1 MPGDESRSSLELLYN
16 VSRELASALDLHT
29 VLQRVLFQS
38 LKYVGGER
46 GSIVVLDDNGIPVD
60 AAIVYGKRVLDH
72 TTQQLRETVERG
84 LAGWVL
90 RQQQA
95 ALVPDTSR
103 DARWL
108 RRPDDAAD
116 RSGAKAAMCVPLVAR
131 ERPVGV
137 LTLVHPIPGSF
148 SKEHFGLVQA
158 IADQAGIAVLNA
170 RLYAESQRQAR
181 VMTSLANNASTIN
194 ATLRLEDVLKT
205 ILDETIKAL
214 QVETAALA
222 LVEPNE
228 DIVFR
233 AATGR
238 QPEDV
243 IGRRVPAGQGLA
255 GWVVRQGQGVVI
267 PAVQE
272 EARFLPEIEQ
282 FSRLEV
288 KALSAAPIYAQGSV
302 IGILEAINPV
312 SGSFDADALLVMTGI
327 SSLAGSAILHAQ
339 LFERLQA
346 AHQRYRELFEDSI
359 DPILITNWDGKILE
373 ANHQAVAISGYSAQ
387 ELRAMTIGDLHK
399 LDQAEQGA
407 NLETLRAGKTRN
419 YESALKSKA
428 GKDIPIQVYVSKV
441 AFENLEL
448 LQWILRDIT
457 ERKYLDSLRED
468 LTSMIYHDLRSPL
481 ANIISSL
488 DMLSTI
494 HPLEESEMAQS
505 VLMVA
510 RRSSARIQRLISS
523 LLDVNRLESGQPIG
537 ERQSISLSV
546 IVEDAFDAIQ
556 PMAENRRQSLVSAL
570 PGRLPHVYVD
580 TDMIRRVMINLLEN
594 ASKYTPQ
601 GGKVEL
607 GAKLD
612 GDWIQ
617 VWIQDNGPGIPIADQ
632 ERIFDKFT
640 RLKGK
645 DAPKGFGVGLAFC
658 RLAVQGHGGRI
669 WVESSPG
676 QGARFVF
683 TLPVIK

>member
-1 MPGDESRSSLELLYN
+1 MAGDESRSSLELLYN

-46 GSIVVLDDNGIPVD
+46 GSIVVLDDNGKPVD

-72 TTQQLRETVERG
+72 ITQQLRETVDHG

-103 DARWL
+103 DVRWL

-148 SKEHFGLVQA
+148 SKEHFNLMQA

-181 VMTSLANNASTIN
+181 VMTSLANSAATIN
-194 ATLRLEDVLKT
+194 VTLRLEDVLNT

-222 LVEPNE
+222 LIEPNE

-233 AATGR
+233 AAAGKH
-238 QPEDV
+238 PDNV
-243 IGRRVPAGQGLA
+243 IGRCVPAGQGLV
-255 GWVVRQGQGVVI
+255 GWVVRQGQGIVI

-282 FSRLEV
+282 FSKLKV

-327 SSLAGSAILHAQ
+327 SSLAGSTILHAQ

-373 ANHQAVAISGYSAQ
+373 ANHQAIAISGYSAQ
-387 ELRAMTIGDLHK
+387 ELSAMTISDLHK
-399 LDQAEQGA
+399 FDQTEQGA
-407 NLETLRAGKTRN
+407 NLETLKAGETRN
-419 YESALKSKA
+419 YESDLKSKA
-428 GKDIPIQVYVSKV
+428 GRDIPIQVYVSKV
-441 AFENLEL
+441 IFENLEL

-457 ERKYLDSLRED
+457 ERKYLDNLRED
-468 LTSMIYHDLRSPL
+468 LTAMIYHDLRSPL

-488 DMLSTI
+488 DMLSTTF
-494 HPLEESEMAQS
+494 PPEDSEMAQS
-505 VLMVA
+505 VLVIA
-510 RRSSARIQRLISS
+510 RRSTDRIQRLISS
-523 LLDVNRLESGQPIG
+523 LLDVNRLESGQLIG
-537 ERQSISLSV
+537 ERQSVSLSV

-556 PMAENRRQSLVSAL
+556 TIAENRCQSLVSSL
-570 PGRLPHVYVD
+570 PTNLPNVQVD
-580 TDMIRRVMINLLEN
+580 TDMIRRVTINLLEN

-612 GDWIQ
+612 GEWIQ

-632 ERIFDKFT
+632 ERIFDKFI
-640 RLKGK
+640 RLKAK
-645 DAPKGFGVGLAFC
+645 DTPKGFGFGLAFC
-658 RLAVQGHGGRI
+658 RLAVQSHGGRI
-669 WVESSPG
+669 WVESSPD
-676 QGARFVF
+676 QGSRFSY
-683 TLPVIK
+683 TLPIVK

>member
-1 MPGDESRSSLELLYN
+1 
-16 VSRELASALDLHT
+16 
-29 VLQRVLFQS
+29 
-38 LKYVGGER
+38 
-46 GSIVVLDDNGIPVD
+46 
-60 AAIVYGKRVLDH
+60 
-72 TTQQLRETVERG
+72 
-84 LAGWVL
+84 
-90 RQQQA
+90 
-95 ALVPDTSR
+95 
-103 DARWL
+103 
-108 RRPDDAAD
+108 
-116 RSGAKAAMCVPLVAR
+116 
-131 ERPVGV
+131 
-137 LTLVHPIPGSF
+137 
-148 SKEHFGLVQA
+148 
-158 IADQAGIAVLNA
+158 
-170 RLYAESQRQAR
+170 
-181 VMTSLANNASTIN
+181 
-194 ATLRLEDVLKT
+194 
-205 ILDETIKAL
+205 
-214 QVETAALA
+214 VETAALG

-233 AATGR
+233 AATGK
-238 QPEDV
+238 QPDNV
-243 IGRRVPAGQGLA
+243 IGRRVPAGKGLV

-282 FSRLEV
+282 FSKLGV

-373 ANHQAVAISGYSAQ
+373 ENHQAVAISGYTAQ

-399 LDQAEQGA
+399 LDQAEQGT
-407 NLETLRAGKTRN
+407 NLETLKAGKTRN

-428 GKDIPIQVYVSKV
+428 GMDIPIQVYVSKV

-494 HPLEESEMAQS
+494 HPPEESEMAQS
-505 VLMVA
+505 VLAIA
-510 RRSSARIQRLISS
+510 RRSTGRIQRLISS

-537 ERQSISLSV
+537 ERQSVSLSV

-570 PGRLPHVYVD
+570 PGRLPHVHVD
-580 TDMIRRVMINLLEN
+580 TDMIRRVVINLLEN

-617 VWIQDNGPGIPIADQ
+617 VWIQDNGPGIPVADQ
-632 ERIFDKFT
+632 ERIFDKFP

-645 DAPKGFGVGLAFC
+645 DAPSGLGVGLAFC

-669 WVESSPG
+669 WVESRPG
-676 QGARFVF
+676 QGSRFAF
-683 TLPVIK
+683 TLPVIR

>member
-1 MPGDESRSSLELLYN
+1 MTGDESRSSLELLYN

-46 GSIVVLDDNGIPVD
+46 GSIVVLDDNGKPVD

-72 TTQQLRETVERG
+72 TTQQLLETVDRG

-90 RQQQA
+90 RKRQA
-95 ALVPDTSR
+95 ALVPDTSQ

-131 ERPVGV
+131 EQPVGV

-148 SKEHFGLVQA
+148 SKEHFGLMQA
-158 IADQAGIAVLNA
+158 IADQAGIVVLNA

-181 VMTSLANNASTIN
+181 VMTSLANSAVTIN
-194 ATLRLEDVLKT
+194 VTLRLEDVLNT

-233 AATGR
+233 AAAGK
-238 QPEDV
+238 QPDNV
-243 IGRRVPAGQGLA
+243 IGRRVPAGQGLV

-267 PAVQE
+267 PVVQE

-282 FSRLEV
+282 FSKLKV

-327 SSLAGSAILHAQ
+327 SSLAGSTILHAQ

-387 ELRAMTIGDLHK
+387 ELSAITISDLHRF
-399 LDQAEQGA
+399 DQTEKGA
-407 NLETLRAGKTRN
+407 ILETLKAGKTRN
-419 YESALKSKA
+419 YESDLKSKA
-428 GKDIPIQVYVSKV
+428 GRDIPIQVYVSKV
-441 AFENLEL
+441 IFENLEL

-457 ERKYLDSLRED
+457 ERKYLDNLRED
-468 LTSMIYHDLRSPL
+468 LTAMIYHDLRSPL

-488 DMLSTI
+488 DMLSTTF
-494 HPLEESEMAQS
+494 PPEDSEMAQS
-505 VLMVA
+505 VLVIA
-510 RRSSARIQRLISS
+510 RRSTDRIQRLISS
-523 LLDVNRLESGQPIG
+523 LLDVNRLESGQLIG
-537 ERQSISLSV
+537 ERQSVSLSV

-556 PMAENRRQSLVSAL
+556 PIAENRRQSLVSSL
-570 PGRLPHVYVD
+570 PARLPNVHVD
-580 TDMIRRVMINLLEN
+580 TDMIRRVAINLLEN

-645 DAPKGFGVGLAFC
+645 DAPSGFGFGLAFC

-669 WVESSPG
+669 WVESSSD
-676 QGARFVF
+676 QGSRFAF
-683 TLPVIK
+683 TLPVVK